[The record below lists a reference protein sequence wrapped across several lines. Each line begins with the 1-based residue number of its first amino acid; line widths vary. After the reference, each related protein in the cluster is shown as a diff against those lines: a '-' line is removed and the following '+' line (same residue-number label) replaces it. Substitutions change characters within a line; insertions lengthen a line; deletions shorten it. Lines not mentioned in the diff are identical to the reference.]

1 MVDRTVGERGRPK
14 LVVSKD
20 HIQDLIEMDLSVPC
34 MSKLLGLSVS
44 TLKRR
49 MRQWGLS
56 IRESYSKMTDDE
68 LDNLV
73 SAIKQDSPNLGLCF
87 LQQDFL

>member
-20 HIQDLIEMDLSVPC
+20 YLQDLIEMDLSVRC
-34 MSKLLGLSVS
+34 ISKLLGVSVK
-44 TLKRR
+44 TVRRR
-49 MRQWGLS
+49 MQQWGLS
-56 IRESYSKMTDDE
+56 IRESYSQMTDDE

-73 SAIKQDSPNLGLCF
+73 SAIKADSPNLGLSF
-87 LQQDFL
+87 L